1 MEYILALFAQ
11 ALPMSILGIVGAF
24 FYRKS
29 IQSAI
34 FAGVI
39 GSISLPLL
47 SLILGLTSRADLL
60 LASALYGILFGWGW
74 GRASK

>member
-1 MEYILALFAQ
+1 MEYIVALFAQ
-11 ALPMSILGIVGAF
+11 ALPMSILGLVGAF

-29 IQSAI
+29 TQSAI
-34 FAGVI
+34 FAGII

-47 SLILGLTSRADLL
+47 GLISGVTNRADLL